1 MADKIKKAY
10 MSSRTRADA
19 PPPPLQMAATPYF
32 PLFCLNTCNTTWLR
46 YPQIT
51 KIWKV

>member
-1 MADKIKKAY
+1 MANQIENAY

-32 PLFCLNTCNTTWLR
+32 PLFCLSTWD
-46 YPQIT
+46 T
-51 KIWKV
+51 NEWHKIKFL

>member
-1 MADKIKKAY
+1 MANQIENAY

-32 PLFCLNTCNTTWLR
+32 PLFCLST
-46 YPQIT
+46 
-51 KIWKV
+51 